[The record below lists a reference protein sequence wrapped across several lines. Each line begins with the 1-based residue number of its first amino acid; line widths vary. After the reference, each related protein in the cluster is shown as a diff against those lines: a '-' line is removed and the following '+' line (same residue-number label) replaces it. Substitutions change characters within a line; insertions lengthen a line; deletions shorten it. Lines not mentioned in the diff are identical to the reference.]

1 MNNELKIEKENDI
14 LTITLNRPERRNA
27 LSKSMLEKLLEVL
40 LEAYNNPT
48 LRALILTGSEE
59 AFCAGGDVKDMAKED
74 YTNSSLITRYK
85 TIIKDQTLSKVTVV
99 TDEKRSR
106 AELLDMVEE
115 LFETDEL
122 SYNSSFAEKLRA
134 LLHIII
140 KSTNNSID
148 DN

>member
-1 MNNELKIEKENDI
+1 
-14 LTITLNRPERRNA
+14 
-27 LSKSMLEKLLEVL
+27 
-40 LEAYNNPT
+40 
-48 LRALILTGSEE
+48 
-59 AFCAGGDVKDMAKED
+59 MAKED